1 MAKFK
6 KTQVTSS
13 FNVNFSFST
22 GGSAKGELKAEV
34 DSRDPADGG
43 LNASTSFR
51 PGDSVKWLLFKSNN
65 VSITDI
71 FASHGSNAGG
81 GTASVD
87 INDTI
92 TVGGV
97 KETSLNYPCS
107 GGFSANWLGSGGITA
122 AITAPSGGQ
131 STITFS
137 GGGAAFDKYGAIGL
151 LEVSY
156 TATAQ
161 VYTLSHSPLG
171 LDKYDIVVF
180 VAAMF
185 DEPV

>member
-6 KTQVTSS
+6 KSQVTSN
-13 FNVNFSFST
+13 FNVSFAFST
-22 GGSAKGELKAEV
+22 GGGAKGELKAEV

-43 LNASTSFR
+43 LNPSTSFK
-51 PGDSVKWLLFKSNN
+51 PGDAVHWLLFKSNA

-81 GTASVD
+81 GTATIQID
-87 INDTI
+87 DYI

-97 KETSLNYPCS
+97 KEATLNYPCS
-107 GGFSANWLGSGGITA
+107 GGFSASWVGSGGILA
-122 AITAPSGGQ
+122 SIGAPSDGS

-137 GGGAAFDKYGAIGL
+137 GGGGAFDKYGAVGL
-151 LEVSY
+151 LSVSY
-156 TATAQ
+156 TASAQ
-161 VYTLSHSPLG
+161 VYVLTHSPLG
-171 LDKYDIVVF
+171 IPKYDIVVF
-180 VAAMF
+180 VAGTF